1 MLRYASSLLFGL
13 LMVFTLLVVMQS
25 FVVGRQFQFTAG
37 GGTAASAVVNLSSEN
52 TLGSQ
57 ITTNLDKSNAL
68 RSPPLP
74 EDLAMARLAPPD
86 VTPPA
91 LGLPAFR
98 PPFAAVA
105 AENIAESST
114 ETSGSA
120 APTPAAAT
128 APAAQP
134 VLAVGDIVL
143 VERVEPKF
151 PTQAIREG
159 ITTGS
164 VTVKFTVE
172 TDGSV
177 SNPEVIDAKPR
188 RGIFD
193 DAALRAVR
201 NWKFK
206 PLPAPRDSSVIV
218 DFNQGGG

>member
-1 MLRYASSLLFGL
+1 MLRYGGSFLIGLF
-13 LMVFTLLVVMQS
+13 MVFTLLVVLQS
-25 FVVGRQFQFTAG
+25 FVVGRQFQFATGASSGAAG
-37 GGTAASAVVNLSSEN
+37 VVNLSSQN

-57 ITTNLDKSNAL
+57 ITANLAKGAL
-68 RSPPLP
+68 RTPPLP
-74 EDLAMARLAPPD
+74 EDLAIARAQPPD
-86 VTPPA
+86 VVPPSM
-91 LGLPAFR
+91 GLPAFK
-98 PPFAAVA
+98 PPFATGA
-105 AENIAESST
+105 AESVAETNIEAA
-114 ETSGSA
+114 SA
-120 APTPAAAT
+120 APAAAT

-151 PTQAIREG
+151 PSQAIREG
-159 ITTGS
+159 ISSGS
-164 VTVKFTVE
+164 VTVKFTVD

-177 SNPEVIDAKPR
+177 LNPVVTDAKPR

-206 PLPAPRDSSVIV
+206 PLPAPRDTQVIV

>member
-1 MLRYASSLLFGL
+1 MMRYAGSLLFGL
-13 LMVFTLLVVMQS
+13 VMVFTLLVVLQS
-25 FVVGRQFQFTAG
+25 FVVGRQFQFTTG
-37 GGTAASAVVNLSSEN
+37 GGAGAAGVVNLSSEN
-52 TLGSQ
+52 TLTSQ
-57 ITTNLDKSNAL
+57 LTANLDKANVL
-68 RSPPLP
+68 RTPPLP
-74 EDLAMARLAPPD
+74 EDLQMARVPPPD

-91 LGLPAFR
+91 MGLPAFK
-98 PPFAAVA
+98 PPFTAVA
-105 AENIAESST
+105 AESLAESNP

-120 APTPAAAT
+120 VPAAAT

-177 SNPEVIDAKPR
+177 SGPEVTDAKPR

-193 DAALRAVR
+193 EAALRAVR
-201 NWKFK
+201 SWKFK
-206 PLPAPRDSSVIV
+206 PIPAPRDTSVIV
-218 DFNQGGG
+218 DFSQGGGD

>member
-1 MLRYASSLLFGL
+1 MVRYASSLLFGL
-13 LMVFTLLVVMQS
+13 LMVFMLLVVLQS
-25 FVVGRQFQFTAG
+25 FVVGRQFQLTTAG
-37 GGTAASAVVNLSSEN
+37 ATGAAGVVNLSSEN
-52 TLGSQ
+52 ALTSQ
-57 ITTNLDKSNAL
+57 ITANLDKSNVP
-68 RSPPLP
+68 RTPPLP
-74 EDLAMARLAPPD
+74 EDLAMAREAPPD

-91 LGLPAFR
+91 MGLPTFK

-105 AENIAESST
+105 AESVAESSP
-114 ETSGSA
+114 ETSGNA
-120 APTPAAAT
+120 APAAAT

-164 VTVKFTVE
+164 VTVKFTVQ

-177 SNPEVIDAKPR
+177 ADPEVTDAKPR

-206 PLPAPRDSSVIV
+206 PLPAPRDTSVIV
-218 DFNQGGG
+218 DFNEGGG